1 MKKTRNLVMTVLVG
15 CLSFGAYAVEPTVSD
30 VVVRQRWPWS
40 RLVNIDYVL
49 TCDSS
54 NRCDITITAYNGGA
68 QLTLSP
74 ESLSGDLQ
82 QVAQGMRRIVWDPMK
97 SAYTNQAL
105 TQFYVEITPALSP
118 SYMIVDLNDGSQEFR
133 YDWDTPW
140 LDITN
145 QVEYMTEKLVLK
157 HIPAGTYWHGS
168 PTNELNR
175 LDRED
180 LHRTTL
186 TEDYYLGVF
195 EVTQYQWAKLMNE
208 WPSYFTN
215 ALARDTRPV
224 ELVSYQSIRGSN
236 VARFTLNPDSFLGRL
251 KALTGLE
258 VELPTEWQWEHACR
272 AGTQTPYNDNVASPS
287 SATAR
292 RLMRCRDNGGGYG
305 PTDSPDRNLD
315 DSAGTARV
323 GSYEPNAWGLFDM
336 HGNVWERC
344 YDLWTQNLGDDDRI
358 DPFIQPSAVNNQ
370 MVIRGGCWNEKTAYC
385 RSASRTGSNGTGS
398 SFSSGFRVFV
408 KAP

>member
-1 MKKTRNLVMTVLVG
+1 MEAGMKKTRNLVMTVLVG

-168 PTNELNR
+168 A
-175 LDRED
+175 D
-180 LHRTTL
+180 
-186 TEDYYLGVF
+186 
-195 EVTQYQWAKLMNE
+195 Q
-208 WPSYFTN
+208 
-215 ALARDTRPV
+215 
-224 ELVSYQSIRGSN
+224 
-236 VARFTLNPDSFLGRL
+236 
-251 KALTGLE
+251 
-258 VELPTEWQWEHACR
+258 R
-272 AGTQTPYNDNVASPS
+272 A
-287 SATAR
+287 
-292 RLMRCRDNGGGYG
+292 
-305 PTDSPDRNLD
+305 
-315 DSAGTARV
+315 
-323 GSYEPNAWGLFDM
+323 
-336 HGNVWERC
+336 
-344 YDLWTQNLGDDDRI
+344 
-358 DPFIQPSAVNNQ
+358 
-370 MVIRGGCWNEKTAYC
+370 
-385 RSASRTGSNGTGS
+385 
-398 SFSSGFRVFV
+398 
-408 KAP
+408 